1 MGSWWFL
8 LLGDKHTELVGYFK
22 NREECENYRALTV
35 KAAKDLGG
43 GVDGDRQYVVLPC
56 ACEEE
61 DE

>member
-1 MGSWWFL
+1 MASWWFL

-22 NREECENYRALTV
+22 NREECENYRDNAV
-35 KAAKDLGG
+35 AAINTLQEKGMQGG
-43 GVDGDRQYVVLPC
+43 YAVLPC

>member
-8 LLGDKHTELVGYFK
+8 LLGERHTELVGYFA
-22 NREECENYRALTV
+22 NMEACENYRALTV
-35 KAAKDLGG
+35 KAIKDLHERGMSGG
-43 GVDGDRQYVVLPC
+43 YAALPC